1 VRQKKGFKMTL
12 KGEDVSVALRDWVK
26 LGIIEV
32 GKNSYDSGKFFFGV
46 TVGSMGLIATLQ
58 KLDSKFV
65 LSLLNIS
72 PYIILFIS
80 LLLSLNLVLPRDNEV
95 SGDTDLLK
103 AYNEEIEF
111 IRSRIWFWFFSWLIG
126 TGLGFWNL
134 LTTI

>member
-1 VRQKKGFKMTL
+1 
-12 KGEDVSVALRDWVK
+12 
-26 LGIIEV
+26 
-32 GKNSYDSGKFFFGV
+32 
-46 TVGSMGLIATLQ
+46 
-58 KLDSKFV
+58 